1 MVSFLPQGASGS
13 VTGNAVRLSNA
24 NVKVNMVFGAQIPV
38 SAGIRTPS
46 KHDIE
51 FNCAL
56 FVVKKEFK
64 SKS

>member
-1 MVSFLPQGASGS
+1 MVSGA
-13 VTGNAVRLSNA
+13 
-24 NVKVNMVFGAQIPV
+24 KIPV
-38 SAGIRTPS
+38 LSGIRTPS

>member
-1 MVSFLPQGASGS
+1 
-13 VTGNAVRLSNA
+13 
-24 NVKVNMVFGAQIPV
+24 MVFGAQIPV
-38 SAGIRTPS
+38 SAGIRAPS